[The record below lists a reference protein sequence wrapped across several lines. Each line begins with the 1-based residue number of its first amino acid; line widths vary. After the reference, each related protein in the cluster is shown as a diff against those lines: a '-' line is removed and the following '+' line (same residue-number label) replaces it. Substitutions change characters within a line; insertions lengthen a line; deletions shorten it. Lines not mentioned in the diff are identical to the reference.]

1 MEEPHLEEERLA
13 YWTASTVERPV
24 PAGRVTFD
32 EFLAWADEDTRAE
45 WVAGEIIMPS
55 PAAYRHQRLAD
66 FLIGVLLPFVEVHDL
81 GVVCSAPFLMRIG
94 ATAREP
100 DLLFVAREH
109 LARLRATYLDGP
121 ADLAVEIVSP
131 ESRRRDRE
139 VKWAEYAAA
148 GVAEYWIID
157 PDARWAEFW
166 VLESGEY
173 RAAWAGAAGRYEA
186 QAVPGFWLQV
196 EWLWQE
202 PLPPVL
208 TVLRALKLV

>member
-1 MEEPHLEEERLA
+1 
-13 YWTASTVERPV
+13 
-24 PAGRVTFD
+24 
-32 EFLAWADEDTRAE
+32 
-45 WVAGEIIMPS
+45 VAGEIVMPS
-55 PAAYRHQRLAD
+55 PASNRHQDLNGFLSSVLRL
-66 FLIGVLLPFVEVHDL
+66 FVEVHGL
-81 GVVCSAPFLMRIG
+81 GEVRCAPFLMRIG

-109 LARLRATYLDGP
+109 LDRLRDTYLDGP

-139 VKWAEYAAA
+139 VKRAEYAAA
-148 GVAEYWIID
+148 GVAEYWVID
-157 PDARWAEFW
+157 PEFW

-196 EWLWQE
+196 EWFWEE